1 MNFEIPD
8 SRSKDVEMLKAQIY
22 EYVKTI
28 LAKNTLQKETGNTES
43 AKQALDLSVF
53 DCFSG
58 NFGGS
63 RDAHEI
69 AAELHDSRLFTR
81 NPVSL

>member
-22 EYVKTI
+22 EYVKAI
-28 LAKNTLQKETGNTES
+28 ISKNSSQNETGNAES

-58 NFGGS
+58 DFGGN